1 MPDTAPPASSK
12 LYWRF
17 LGTTFF
23 TFLLLFA
30 LAQALGLEFLSGPEE
45 MGQWALPVAA
55 LVGVG
60 LLIADIVLPVPSSMI
75 MVAHGTLFGVAGG
88 AALSV
93 LGTMTAAM
101 TGYWLGKKGKR
112 WLSRWFEPAH
122 FAIGDR
128 FFARWGVF
136 AVIVSRPIPLINE
149 TISIAAGAAELSW
162 QRMLLG
168 SFLGS
173 APTAL
178 AYAWAGTQM
187 GAQDVGLYAFLGVIG
202 VSGAFVGLG
211 WLIQRRKKDGK

>member
-1 MPDTAPPASSK
+1 MTETTQSTSAK
-12 LYWRF
+12 IYWRF
-17 LGTTFF
+17 LGVTFF

-30 LAQALGLEFLSGPEE
+30 LAEALGLEFLRSPDE
-45 MGQWALPVAA
+45 MGEWALPVAA
-55 LVGVG
+55 LVGVA
-60 LLIADIVLPVPSSMI
+60 LLTADIVLPVPSSMV

-93 LGTMTAAM
+93 LGTMSAAM
-101 TGYWLGKKGKR
+101 IGYWLGKKGKR
-112 WLSRWFEPAH
+112 WLTRWFEPAH

-168 SFLGS
+168 TLLGS

-187 GAQDVGLYAFLGVIG
+187 GAQDVGLYAFIGVIA

-211 WLIQRRKKDGK
+211 YLVQRWKQAGK